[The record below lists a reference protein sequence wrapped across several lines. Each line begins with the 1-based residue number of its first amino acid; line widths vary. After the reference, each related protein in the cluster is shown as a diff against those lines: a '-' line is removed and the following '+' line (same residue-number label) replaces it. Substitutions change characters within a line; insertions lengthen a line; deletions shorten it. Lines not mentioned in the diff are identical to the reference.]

1 MLWLRDRYID
11 TVESCQYLS
20 ENKIIKCVECRGEQ
34 YDAGGYSPSLDY
46 GFMLKLESVLAISM
60 LIVLGIQLR

>member
-20 ENKIIKCVECRGEQ
+20 EDKIIKCVECHGEQ
-34 YDAGGYSPSLDY
+34 YDAGGYSPSLGY
-46 GFMLKLESVLAISM
+46 GFMLKLESVLVISM
-60 LIVLGIQLR
+60 LIVLGIQL